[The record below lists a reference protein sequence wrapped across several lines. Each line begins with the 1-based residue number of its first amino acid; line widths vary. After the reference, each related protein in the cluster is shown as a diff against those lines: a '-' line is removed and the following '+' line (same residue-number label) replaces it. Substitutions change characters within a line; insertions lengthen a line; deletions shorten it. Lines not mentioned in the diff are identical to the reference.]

1 MAVLGLLDRKFFSPP
16 NHGGRHFLGN
26 LYCHQPPRKKFAP
39 PALVYRARTVTSI
52 LGVSGIANDV
62 NVICH
67 LQICHQVFHLY
78 LYYNT
83 DFQYIALSL

>member
-1 MAVLGLLDRKFFSPP
+1 M
-16 NHGGRHFLGN
+16 
-26 LYCHQPPRKKFAP
+26 
-39 PALVYRARTVTSI
+39 VYRARTVTSI

-83 DFQYIALSL
+83 DFSIADYIALSL